1 MKRYILLL
9 IASFVVI
16 SIHAQRITRNFR
28 EVPMSK
34 ALKIIEASTGKYKIN
49 FIYNE
54 LEDFTV
60 TTGIDKK
67 DIPDAIRDVIGFYP
81 IKMTVDGDN
90 IFVEC
95 VQKENTKLIGEVIDK
110 TGQPIIYANISL
122 LSAKDSTFINGGV
135 SNQAGKFVIP
145 CGAKRVLAKMSC
157 IGYKTILRAF
167 DVRDIGKITMTE
179 DMQVIKGVLVKGSR
193 PATRLTTEG
202 YTTQVSGT
210 LLANV
215 GDAQDVLKEG

>member
-9 IASFVVI
+9 IVSFVAI

-28 EVPMSK
+28 DVPMSK

-60 TTGIDKK
+60 TTSIDKK
-67 DIPDAIRDVIGFYP
+67 DIQDAVRDVIGFYP

-122 LSAKDSTFINGGV
+122 LSAKDSTFIKRPLKKYPNLYGCINIHPYKLGI
-135 SNQAGKFVIP
+135 K
-145 CGAKRVLAKMSC
+145 AKIFFA
-157 IGYKTILRAF
+157 
-167 DVRDIGKITMTE
+167 
-179 DMQVIKGVLVKGSR
+179 
-193 PATRLTTEG
+193 
-202 YTTQVSGT
+202 
-210 LLANV
+210 
-215 GDAQDVLKEG
+215 